1 MPAPDLVRREVWTE
15 LKQPERLPMPERRFD
30 NIESA
35 HEYVR
40 LLAEQIHDV
49 EGEIEKDITEA
60 AGSGFTRRVDA
71 LQLVSHKLKQL
82 KHHLAASSRALNDLR
97 ALRRLLIG
105 QERGGESP

>member
-1 MPAPDLVRREVWTE
+1 MPQRP
-15 LKQPERLPMPERRFD
+15 FD
-30 NIESA
+30 NIDSA
-35 HEYVR
+35 HDYVR

-49 EGEIEKDITEA
+49 ETEIAEDIAEA

-82 KHHLAASSRALNDLR
+82 KQHLAASSRVLNDLR

-105 QERGGESP
+105 QERDGSQNP